1 MSGRRLLD
9 VLLMGALVV
18 GTGILL
24 AEAFAIRP
32 PARLYPVAV
41 LGVTLALCVTALV
54 RGLRLAR
61 RGPAEAEAEAEADRD
76 AIHVA
81 TIALAALAL
90 VLYAFAFSL
99 HYLAATFVF
108 LFGGYLYLSG
118 RLTVRSAALSAVVA
132 AVVTAFTY
140 VLFALW
146 LGVSLP
152 A

>member
-61 RGPAEAEAEAEADRD
+61 RGPAEAEAEAGRD

-118 RLTVRSAALSAVVA
+118 RLTVRSVALSAVVA